1 MRERERSEGLPI
13 SGVDVNVS
21 ILDAANVYAWYLVPV
36 PAILSTEYSLI
47 VPGTVIGGYE
57 Y

>member
-21 ILDAANVYAWYLVPV
+21 ILDAANVYAWYLYLVPV
-36 PAILSTEYSLI
+36 PGTSYSEYSLI
-47 VPGTVIGGYE
+47 VPGTVIGGY
-57 Y
+57 